1 MRSLPTLRA
10 LPNAITWARLMLVPA
25 VLILAW
31 QGLPAMVVGLLAASF
46 ASDLLDG
53 YLARRLNAVS
63 AFGAKL
69 DTLVDIGMYLAIGVA
84 ALRLWPA
91 LVVQEAP
98 FFGAVVVSL
107 VAPAAVALIKF
118 RAPTS
123 YHTLAVKAAALC
135 AGGSLILL
143 FAGGPAWPF
152 QWSTPLCVIAAL
164 DEIAITLTL
173 DRPRSDVRSF
183 WHLQR
188 VRRRARHT
196 RQ

>member
-1 MRSLPTLRA
+1 MSSLLTLQA

-31 QGLPAMVVGLLAASF
+31 QGLPRMVIALLAVSF

-53 YLARRLNAVS
+53 YLARKLGAVS

-69 DTLVDIGMYLAIGVA
+69 DTLVDFGMYLAIGGA
-84 ALRLWPA
+84 ALRLWPD
-91 LVVQEAP
+91 LVAREAS
-98 FFGAVVVSL
+98 FFGAVVLSL
-107 VAPAAVALIKF
+107 LAPAAVALLKF
-118 RAPTS
+118 RSPTS
-123 YHTLAVKAAALC
+123 YHTFAVKAAALC
-135 AGGSLILL
+135 VGGSLIAL

-152 QWSTPLCVIAAL
+152 RWSTPLCVIAAL

-188 VRRRARHT
+188 LRQSTRRT
-196 RQ
+196 R